1 MSGFVRVEFVAQAF
15 TREKITAS
23 ETESEAEDPEFKPLT
38 AQQAQEWRR
47 RQPLLSVWRIV
58 AFQALAG
65 VLVALL
71 AWWLTGRAQ
80 VAWSAGYG
88 ALSVVLPAALFA
100 RGMARKRS
108 SAGAAM
114 VGLFGW
120 ELVKIV
126 LTVAMLAA
134 APRLVPGLSWL
145 ALLAGMVVTMKTY
158 WVALL
163 ARPGVRQTD

>member
-1 MSGFVRVEFVAQAF
+1 MTQEY
-15 TREKITAS
+15 TRENTTAS
-23 ETESEAEDPEFKPLT
+23 ECESGVEDSDFKPLT
-38 AQQAQEWRR
+38 AQQAQEWRS
-47 RQPLLSVWRIV
+47 RQPSLSVWRIV
-58 AFQALAG
+58 GLQAFVG

-71 AWWLTGRAQ
+71 AWWLTGLSQ
-80 VAWSAGYG
+80 TAWSAGYG

-100 RGMARKRS
+100 RGMARKRT

-120 ELVKIV
+120 ELVKIA

>member
-1 MSGFVRVEFVAQAF
+1 MS
-15 TREKITAS
+15 I
-23 ETESEAEDPEFKPLT
+23 
-38 AQQAQEWRR
+38 
-47 RQPLLSVWRIV
+47 WRIV
-58 AFQALAG
+58 GWQAVVG

-71 AWWLTGRAQ
+71 AWLLTGRAQ
-80 VAWSAGYG
+80 VGWSAGYG

-100 RGMARKRS
+100 RGMARRRP

-114 VGLFGW
+114 AGVFGW
-120 ELVKIV
+120 ELVKIA
-126 LTVAMLAA
+126 LAVAMLAA

-163 ARPGVRQTD
+163 AQSGVRRTD

>member
-1 MSGFVRVEFVAQAF
+1 MAQASSNKK
-15 TREKITAS
+15 TIAS
-23 ETESEAEDPEFKPLT
+23 ETESEAEDLDFKPLT
-38 AQQAQEWRR
+38 EQEAREWRKR
-47 RQPLLSVWRIV
+47 HPAMSVWRIV
-58 AFQALAG
+58 WSQAVVGA
-65 VLVALL
+65 LVALL
-71 AWWLTGRAQ
+71 AWLLTGKPQ

-145 ALLAGMVVTMKTY
+145 ALLVGMVVTMKTY

-163 ARPGVRQTD
+163 VRSGVRQTD